1 MSHGKILYFR
11 IDSIH
16 SPLLSSA
23 LFASR
28 MGSRDARRSHPPS
41 SHFHHPPLTT
51 SSSPVAPRF
60 RPTSS
65 LVPIRIS
72 AIAASFCTR
81 SPERGSAIG
90 VLAMTDGMN
99 VQSVVGFFGEANSV
113 IADAEAQFA
122 GLSLERGEDAHGGV
136 TVEPP
141 DISAGAFGPGD
152 FLHA

>member
-1 MSHGKILYFR
+1 
-11 IDSIH
+11 
-16 SPLLSSA
+16 
-23 LFASR
+23 
-28 MGSRDARRSHPPS
+28 
-41 SHFHHPPLTT
+41 
-51 SSSPVAPRF
+51 
-60 RPTSS
+60 
-65 LVPIRIS
+65 
-72 AIAASFCTR
+72 
-81 SPERGSAIG
+81 
-90 VLAMTDGMN
+90 MTDGMN

>member
-51 SSSPVAPRF
+51 SSSPVAPTLRICIAGPTGNLATLSLACVAPRF

-90 VLAMTDGMN
+90 LLAMTDGMN

-122 GLSLERGEDAHGGV
+122 RTL
-136 TVEPP
+136 P
-141 DISAGAFGPGD
+141 GAS
-152 FLHA
+152 